1 MILKGEITMLSRGRD
16 EGRLGR
22 TREFIEIGGRR
33 VRHIGCS
40 DYIESFLQPNT
51 GEFELSTFKRKK
63 YEVIVAVRR
72 PDGELVEDTEMANI
86 LSREYWFAGPFVGF
100 ILGIVLGLMTQSFAV
115 FLLVLAG
122 IGVIYPAAGIS
133 SLGKA
138 RKALG

>member
-63 YEVIVAVRR
+63 YEVIVAIRR
-72 PDGELVEDTEMANI
+72 PNGELVEDTEMANI

-122 IGVIYPAAGIS
+122 IGVVYPAAGNS

>member
-1 MILKGEITMLSRGRD
+1 MCVTSAAATISSR
-16 EGRLGR
+16 
-22 TREFIEIGGRR
+22 
-33 VRHIGCS
+33 
-40 DYIESFLQPNT
+40 SFSRIRANS
-51 GEFELSTFKRKK
+51 ELSTFKRKK

>member
-1 MILKGEITMLSRGRD
+1 M
-16 EGRLGR
+16 
-22 TREFIEIGGRR
+22 
-33 VRHIGCS
+33 RHIGCS

-51 GEFELSTFKRKK
+51 SEFELSTFKRKK
-63 YEVIVAVRR
+63 YEVIVAIRR
-72 PDGELVEDTEMANI
+72 PNGELVEDTEMVKV
-86 LSREYWFAGPFVGF
+86 LSREYWFAGPVMGF

-122 IGVIYPAAGIS
+122 IDVVYPAAGIS